1 MIQKILRMLPNNLS
15 PRTAANSR
23 GEIIRRW
30 VETADERCPLA
41 CVWFALPEIGVDQDD
56 ESDLPRPA
64 FYLFC
69 PKAGFLLS
77 IHTRPAPSMLAQYL
91 KNQANTIAALLLLT
105 ISLVASAQEQDV
117 VDGRPSRPAIELK

>member
-41 CVWFALPEIGVDQDD
+41 CVWFALPEAASEQDD
-56 ESDLPRPA
+56 EPRLRRPA
-64 FYLFC
+64 FSFSKL
-69 PKAGFLLS
+69 KAGYLHL
-77 IHTRPAPSMLAQYL
+77 IHTSPAPFTLA
-91 KNQANTIAALLLLT
+91 
-105 ISLVASAQEQDV
+105 
-117 VDGRPSRPAIELK
+117 